1 MPISVP
7 RINTHRLYSQLTA
20 GRATGRLRLVEYPE
34 AITRNPYE
42 IPIPSRIQVILDVPV
57 AAIKLINGGQSGDRS
72 PSGNLD
78 AKMYRLMVNRI
89 DNPELFKIGSFAIV
103 NWAEKTIQG
112 VLDRVDPKA
121 VSERFHLF
129 IDAAQNVPFDPVN
142 LGA

>member
-1 MPISVP
+1 MPISMP
-7 RINTHRLYSQLTA
+7 RINTHRLYSRLTA
-20 GRATGRLRLVEYPE
+20 TRATGRLRLVEYPQ
-34 AITRNPYE
+34 IVQHNPYS
-42 IPIPSRIQVILDVPV
+42 IPIPERPQIILDTPV
-57 AAIKLINGGQSGDRS
+57 AAVKLINGGKSGDRN

-89 DNPELFKIGSFAIV
+89 DDPTLFKLGSFAV
-103 NWAEKTIQG
+103 VTWDEMTIKG

-129 IDAAQNVPFDPVN
+129 VDAAQNVPFDPVN

>member
-7 RINTHRLYSQLTA
+7 RINTHLLYSQLTA
-20 GRATGRLRLVEYPE
+20 NRATGRLRLVEYPE
-34 AITRNPYE
+34 AVTRNPYE

-57 AAIKLINGGQSGDRS
+57 AAIKLINSGESGDRS

-89 DNPELFKIGSFAIV
+89 DDPTLFKIGSFAIV

-142 LGA
+142 LGS

>member
-1 MPISVP
+1 MPTSVP
-7 RINTHRLYSQLTA
+7 RINTYWLYSRLTA
-20 GRATGRLRLVEYPE
+20 GRATGRLRLVEYPQ
-34 AITRNPYE
+34 IVQHNPYSV
-42 IPIPSRIQVILDVPV
+42 PIPERPQIILDIPC
-57 AAIKLINGGQSGDRS
+57 AAIKLINGGKSGDRN

-89 DNPELFKIGSFAIV
+89 DDPTLFKIGSFAV
-103 NWAEKTIQG
+103 VTWAEQTIKG